1 MARVIHEHSAG
12 GVVLVPIG
20 RETFV
25 ALIEVQDKRVL
36 ALPKGHLEEGERSVE
51 TAIREV
57 WEETGLRTRDL
68 AALGEISYWFYSR
81 RQRAR
86 IAKRVEFF
94 LLEYLSGS
102 PDHHNDEVDGVRLVP
117 LVAAASAVSYP
128 GERDV
133 ILRAHDYL
141 RGTAGSASSAAKETA
156 GAVRAAVVPPEP
168 FGDLSVRP

>member
-1 MARVIHEHSAG
+1 MARIIHEHSAG

-20 RETFV
+20 RQTFV
-25 ALIEVQDKRVL
+25 ALIEVQERRVL
-36 ALPKGHLEEGERSVE
+36 ALPKGHLEEGEQAVE

-68 AALGEISYWFYSR
+68 TPLGEISYWFYSR

-94 LLEYLSGS
+94 LLQYLAGS
-102 PDHHNDEVDGVRLVP
+102 PAHYNDEVEGVRLVP
-117 LVAAASAVSYP
+117 LRAAATTVSYA

-133 ILRAHDYL
+133 ILRAQDYL
-141 RGTAGSASSAAKETA
+141 LGTAGSTPAVAKETA
-156 GAVRAAVVPPEP
+156 GAVSAIAPH
-168 FGDLSVRP
+168 

>member
-20 RETFV
+20 RQTFV
-25 ALIEVQDKRVL
+25 ALIEVQNGRVL
-36 ALPKGHLEEGERSVE
+36 ALPKGHLEDGEQSVE

-57 WEETGLRTRDL
+57 WEETGLRARNI
-68 AALGEISYWFYSR
+68 APLGEISYWFYSR

-94 LLEYLSGS
+94 LLEYLAGS
-102 PDHHNDEVDGVRLVP
+102 PKHYNDEVDGVRLVP
-117 LVAAASAVSYP
+117 LQGAATAVSYP

-141 RGTAGSASSAAKETA
+141 LGTAGSPPPAAKEA
-156 GAVRAAVVPPEP
+156 DGAVSAIAPHER

>member
-20 RETFV
+20 RQTLV

-36 ALPKGHLEEGERSVE
+36 ALPKGHLEEGEQSVD

-57 WEETGLRTRDL
+57 WEETGLRTKHL
-68 AALGEISYWFYSR
+68 APLGEISYWFYSR

-94 LLEYLSGS
+94 LLQYLAGS

-117 LVAAASAVSYP
+117 LSVAAKAVSYP

-141 RGTAGSASSAAKETA
+141 LGTAGSTSPAAKETA
-156 GAVRAAVVPPEP
+156 GAVSAVAPHEP

>member
-20 RETFV
+20 RQTFV
-25 ALIEVQDKRVL
+25 ALIEVQDRRVL
-36 ALPKGHLEEGERSVE
+36 ALPKGHLEDGERSVQ

-57 WEETGLRTRDL
+57 WEETGLRTRAL
-68 AALGEISYWFYSR
+68 APLGEISYWFYSR

-94 LLEYLSGS
+94 LLEYRSGS
-102 PDHHNDEVDGVRLVP
+102 PDHHNHEVDGVRLVP
-117 LVAAASAVSYP
+117 LRVAASTVSYT

-133 ILRAHDYL
+133 ILRAEEFL
-141 RGTAGSASSAAKETA
+141 LGTAGSPPPVAKNTD
-156 GAVRAAVVPPEP
+156 GAVSAVAPH
-168 FGDLSVRP
+168 

>member
-12 GVVLVPIG
+12 GVVLVPVG
-20 RETFV
+20 RQTFV
-25 ALIEVQDKRVL
+25 ALIEVQERRVL
-36 ALPKGHLEEGERSVE
+36 ALPKGHLEEGERAVD

-68 AALGEISYWFYSR
+68 APLGEISYWFYSR

-94 LLEYLSGS
+94 LLEYLAGS
-102 PDHHNDEVDGVRLVP
+102 PAHHNDEVDGVRLVP
-117 LVAAASAVSYP
+117 LRAAAATVSYT

-133 ILRAHDYL
+133 ILRAQEYL
-141 RGTAGSASSAAKETA
+141 LGTAGSPQLVAKEIV
-156 GAVRAAVVPPEP
+156 GAASAVAPH
-168 FGDLSVRP
+168 

>member
-1 MARVIHEHSAG
+1 MARIIHEHSAG

-20 RETFV
+20 RQTFV
-25 ALIEVQDKRVL
+25 ALIEVQERRVL
-36 ALPKGHLEEGERSVE
+36 ALPKGHLEEGEQSVE

-68 AALGEISYWFYSR
+68 APLGEISYWFYSR

-94 LLEYLSGS
+94 LLQYLAGS
-102 PDHHNDEVDGVRLVP
+102 PAHHNDEVEGVRLVP
-117 LVAAASAVSYP
+117 LRAAATTVSYA

-133 ILRAHDYL
+133 ILRAEEYL
-141 RGTAGSASSAAKETA
+141 LGTAGSTSSVAKETA
-156 GAVRAAVVPPEP
+156 GAVSAVA
-168 FGDLSVRP
+168 SH

>member
-20 RETFV
+20 RQTFV
-25 ALIEVQDKRVL
+25 ALISVQDNRIL
-36 ALPKGHLEEGERSVE
+36 ALPKGHLEEGEQSLE

-57 WEETGLRTRDL
+57 WEETGIRTRHI
-68 AALGEISYWFYSR
+68 APLGEISYWFYSR

-86 IAKRVEFF
+86 ISKRVEFF

-102 PDHHNDEVDGVRLVP
+102 PARHNDEVDGVQLVS
-117 LVAAASAVSYP
+117 LHKAASSVSYP

-133 ILRAHDYL
+133 LERAQAYL
-141 RGTAGSASSAAKETA
+141 LGKAGPPPRVAKETA
-156 GAVRAAVVPPEP
+156 GAVSAAAVPH
-168 FGDLSVRP
+168 